1 MKNFLKS
8 QRFKIIVSVLCLLL
22 AGMLLAAINGS
33 GSTAQSSVLGTV
45 FYPAH
50 YVASKLSEGIDK
62 VFKNATGE
70 TEHQKEIN
78 ELQLQISDLQSQ
90 LADYN
95 NIKSQNE
102 LYKEFLEIKD
112 ENPDYKW
119 KECTVIARDS
129 ADVYGSFTLNK
140 GSTAGIKKGDA
151 VIYGKNLIGVVDKV
165 YPTYSVCIT
174 ILDPDFTCSAYE
186 IVTNETSYVTGT
198 ASLAKAGKT
207 KFANLDANS
216 NVSYG
221 SIICTAGIGESFPK
235 GLVIGTV
242 SEKKKKKTDI
252 STYAVVQPG
261 IDISSVSNCFVLTG
275 FSPDG
280 E

>member
-186 IVTNETSYVTGT
+186 IVTNETS
-198 ASLAKAGKT
+198 LAKSGKT

-242 SEKKKKKTDI
+242 SETKDEKTDI